1 MTKLYELTGKY
12 LELASLADDPNMPED
27 ALTDTLEAIEG
38 EIEVKAEAL
47 LQVVEGIKS
56 DATAIDNEIKRLSIR
71 KKMMENRAAR
81 LRRYLFDNMSATG
94 INKIS
99 CPLFSIT
106 LSKPR
111 PMVVINNEA
120 EIPDEYIKT
129 TVTKT
134 PIKKD
139 ILTVLK
145 KGGDVPGCAL
155 GESKRALL
163 IK

>member
-1 MTKLYELTGKY
+1 MATMTKLYELTGKY

-47 LQVVEGIKS
+47 LQVVASINS
-56 DATAIDNEIKRLSIR
+56 DATAIDNEINRLSIR
-71 KKMMENRAAR
+71 KKMKENRAAR
-81 LRRYLFDNMSATG
+81 ATG
-94 INKIS
+94 INKIT

-120 EIPDEYIKT
+120 EIPDMYIKT

-134 PIKKD
+134 PMKKE
-139 ILTVLK
+139 ILAALK
-145 KGGDVPGCAL
+145 KGNVPGCAL
-155 GESKRALL
+155 GKSKRALL

>member
-12 LELASLADDPNMPED
+12 LELSTLADDPDMPED
-27 ALTDTLEAIEG
+27 ALTDTLEALEG
-38 EIEVKAEAL
+38 EIEVKAQAL
-47 LQVVEGIKS
+47 LQVVAMIEGEAVAAETEAKRIN
-56 DATAIDNEIKRLSIR
+56 AIAKVKR
-71 KKMMENRAAR
+71 NRMDR
-81 LRRYLFDNMSATG
+81 MREYLRQNMLATG

-99 CPLFSIT
+99 CPLFNIT
-106 LSKPR
+106 LAKPR

-120 EIPDEYIKT
+120 EIPHQYIKT

-139 ILTVLK
+139 ILAALK
-145 KGGDVPGCAL
+145 RQRIVPGCAL